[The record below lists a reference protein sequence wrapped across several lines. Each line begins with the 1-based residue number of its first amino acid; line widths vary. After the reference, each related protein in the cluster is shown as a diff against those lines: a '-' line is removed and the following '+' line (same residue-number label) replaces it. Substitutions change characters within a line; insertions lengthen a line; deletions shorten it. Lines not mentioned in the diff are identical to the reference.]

1 MLTFWYGITS
11 FLFAAVL
18 FFPVRKLL
26 MAININRIQAKSKR
40 ALTEEELQ
48 VLRKKVNVIAAIISV
63 TFAFFYNKYMIVKFF
78 KP

>member
-11 FLFAAVL
+11 FLFAAIL

-26 MAININRIQAKSKR
+26 LAININRIQAKSKR

-63 TFAFFYNKYMIVKFF
+63 TFAFFYNKYMMVKFF

>member
-26 MAININRIQAKSKR
+26 LAININRIQAKSKR

-48 VLRKKVNVIAAIISV
+48 ILKKKVNVIAAIISV
-63 TFAFFYNKYMIVKFF
+63 TFAFFYNKYMMVKFF

>member
-11 FLFAAVL
+11 FLFAAIL

-26 MAININRIQAKSKR
+26 LAININRLQAKSKR

-48 VLRKKVNVIAAIISV
+48 VLRKKVNIIAAIISV
-63 TFAFFYNKYMIVKFF
+63 TFAFFYNKYMMVKFF